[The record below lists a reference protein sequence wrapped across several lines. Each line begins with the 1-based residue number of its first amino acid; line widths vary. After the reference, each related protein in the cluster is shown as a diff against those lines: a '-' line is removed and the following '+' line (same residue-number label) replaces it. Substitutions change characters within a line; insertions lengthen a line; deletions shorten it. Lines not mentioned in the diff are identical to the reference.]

1 MRNIIHTILMLASA
15 AAVLLSCNREIEQ
28 EVQDATDCV
37 YRFELAE
44 GETRATLGEDGVFW
58 EVDKDNVGLY
68 LGAAHGEAE
77 VIQNGGTK
85 YVQFT
90 APASASGKVYAYYP
104 YQSANT
110 DPASTQVEF
119 PASQQGASVS
129 AMPMAGVPF
138 NVQSGDTNGK
148 IHFLNLGAVIDFRV
162 YSAKYAGERVQSITF
177 TVNAGEHPACGEAT
191 IDLTQVSAED
201 DGSLNV
207 TWSGSNPSSVT
218 LSEFATTAAVKEVA
232 ANGHM
237 YMVVAPG
244 TYTSGTIT
252 VVTNAASYT
261 FPFQNKTLARNTITR
276 YNMNLDSSNAT
287 RVMNESYYVKVN
299 SADQLVDGG
308 QYLIVY
314 ESGKQAFKPIL
325 NGNNLVASTANCQ
338 QVTISNDHRI
348 QSSEDVDACRV
359 VLTKAATSGYYMQAV
374 AVGGYYF
381 YPSSSNIVAGLTAS
395 TACTIDFVSNGVVNI
410 TAGGNNYFKY
420 STYSSYFRG
429 STTNSSRELALFLR
443 ESGSGQIQT
452 LSFSAS
458 SFSCFLNENPVSSI
472 LSGTPTLS
480 GAQTDVK
487 YSSSNTSVATVDLT
501 SGAVTVQGLGETI
514 IAATADATD
523 TYQGGMASYK
533 LTVYPEPVYSI
544 ENDRVAAFLDYE
556 EAHPYNPS
564 DYSYT
569 YVLSYREGTGENNR
583 LDIPK
588 PVRVTWETSVSN
600 PKVFIYNNSAC
611 TVEEIMAFTEN
622 ETSTSADVYNL
633 IPGRTYYYVVK
644 EGENEIKRG
653 SFKTT
658 GRRRMIKVGR
668 NSAYG
673 MSYANNCRDFG
684 GQIGM
689 NGRRLKFGKI
699 YRGTNMDQT
708 SPDQKTYLID
718 KMGIRLDVDLRAK
731 GSSPSGKESTPALNS
746 ASVYRTYVEEYD
758 NWGDRNMN
766 TGLSNAS
773 LMSKTLGYIF
783 DYVNNDKGAVF
794 IHCKIGSDRTGYVCL
809 LLEALLGIPQHL
821 CDVDYE
827 LTSFCGCLDNG
838 ETRTRDDA
846 GTNQRYWFY
855 YTRYGIPFLTGS
867 TLQGTTLQEKAV
879 YYVINNLGFTTEQ
892 VTAFQ
897 EAMLE

>member
-15 AAVLLSCNREIEQ
+15 AAVLLSCNREKEQ

-90 APASASGKVYAYYP
+90 AAASASGKVYAYYP

-218 LSEFATTAAVKEVA
+218 LSEFATTAAVKDVA

-338 QVTISNDHRI
+338 QVMISNDRI

-359 VLTKAATSGYYMQAV
+359 VLTKAANSGYYMQAV

-381 YPSSSNIVAGLTAS
+381 YPSGSNIVAGLTAS
-395 TACTIDFVSNGVVNI
+395 TACTIEFVSNGVVNI
-410 TAGGNNYFKY
+410 TAGNNNYFKY
-420 STYSSYFRG
+420 STYSSYFKG
-429 STTNSSRELALFLR
+429 STSNSSRELALFLR

-452 LSFSAS
+452 LNFSAS
-458 SFSCFLNENPVSSI
+458 TFSCFLNENPVSSI

-544 ENDRVAAFLDYE
+544 ENDPVAAFLDYE
-556 EAHPYNPS
+556 GQNPYDPS

-569 YVLSYREGTGENNR
+569 YVMDYRGGTSDSNR
-583 LDIPK
+583 LDVPK
-588 PVRVTWETSVSN
+588 PVPVTWTTSASN
-600 PKVFIYNNSAC
+600 ATVVIYNDPAH
-611 TVEEIMAFTEN
+611 TDEEIMAFTEK
-622 ETSTSADVYNL
+622 ETSTSVQVYNL

-644 EGENEIKRG
+644 DGAQQLKEG

-673 MSYANNCRDFG
+673 ATHANNCRDLG
-684 GQIGM
+684 GLPAM
-689 NGRRLKFGKI
+689 NGKTVKFGKL
-699 YRGTNMDQT
+699 YRGTNMDAT
-708 SPDQKTYLID
+708 SDDQKDYLIN

-731 GSSPSGKESTPALNS
+731 GNGSGGSTKASTPALDGNT
-746 ASVYRTYVEEYD
+746 VYRTYDEEYD
-758 NWGDRNMN
+758 HWASNNPSNDSKALNNPNNMK
-766 TGLSNAS
+766 
-773 LMSKTLGYIF
+773 KTLGYIF
-783 DYVNNDKGAVF
+783 QYIHEGKAAY
-794 IHCKIGSDRTGYVCL
+794 IHCKIGSDRTAYVCL
-809 LLEALLGIPQHL
+809 LLEAILGVPQHL

-827 LTSFCGCLDNG
+827 LTSFSYSTDDHLP
-838 ETRTRDDA
+838 RRRDEDDISW
-846 GTNQRYWFY
+846 YY
-855 YTRYGIPFLTGS
+855 YTRNGIPSITSASGS
-867 TLQGTTLQEKAV
+867 TFQEKAIN
-879 YYVINNLGFTTEQ
+879 YVKAMGITDAQIAT
-892 VTAFQ
+892 FQ
-897 EAMLE
+897 SDMLE